1 MNSLITWKVIVP
13 FEISLPDN
21 TSDLVPIKFYL
32 ENHRKKYTLKT
43 LLKPS
48 RNVIV
53 HYWNS
58 SLTGVNWPGST
69 ELRKDVA
76 L

>member
-1 MNSLITWKVIVP
+1 MNSLITWKVILP
-13 FEISLPDN
+13 FEISLPDS
-21 TSDLVPIKFYL
+21 TLDLIPIKFYL
-32 ENHRKKYTLKT
+32 ENQTKKYILKA

-53 HYWNS
+53 HYWSS
-58 SLTGVNWPGST
+58 SLTGVNWPGSI
-69 ELRKDVA
+69 ELRKDLA